1 MTKREAAG
9 GAGTGARQADGAAD
23 GLVGRGD
30 VLARLGR
37 AVDDAV
43 AGHGGLVL
51 LTGEAGIGKTTV
63 AARAAA
69 EAERRGVLAVW
80 GWGWQGEGAPAYWP
94 WGQVLRSLAARD
106 GRLLRQAAEAP
117 SLARLLPELPGAAA
131 TPPPAEAPPAAARF
145 QLFDELS
152 SALLVAAEERP
163 LAVILDDLQWADLP
177 SVRLLDFL
185 TRRLPPARMLVIGT
199 YRDADRPPDDPAA
212 ALLAELAVRGTV
224 LPLAG
229 LSEEEVAQVVA
240 GILGAAPAPAL
251 VAAVRR
257 RTGGNPFFV
266 QQVTRLLLAQSG
278 SPDRLQAAGETAIPF
293 GVREAVERHLA
304 RLRPPC
310 AEVVT
315 AAAVVGPEF
324 GPALLARV
332 TGRPAGAV
340 RDLLDEAVRAQ
351 VLAAPA
357 GPLQPYRFAHDLFR
371 ESIDERLG
379 TEARARLHRQIG
391 EALEAERDAAG
402 GVPLAQL
409 ANHFARA
416 GAGAEDAAVRYA
428 TLAAAEATQRLAH
441 AEAAQHLARALE
453 ALDGSAQPQGPRR
466 VELLLELAA
475 AHRRAGDLAASR
487 RACRRAAELA
497 RRAADANGLAR
508 AALSLHAIGSR
519 SWPSLAGEL
528 LLALEEASVALG
540 EQDTPLRARVLAS
553 LARELAWNGTDVAR
567 AARLADA
574 AVATAQRAGDRAT
587 LAACLLAR
595 HNAVWGPG
603 NAAER
608 LALAT
613 QVTELAEELGDPELA
628 AEARLLRVSDLLEL
642 ADPAFQ
648 AELAEF
654 LRVAAAL
661 RQPRWRHAALSRRAM
676 LALLAGRLDEVEPL
690 VQEAAALAREID
702 EPDAADVEFTQ
713 LWELRGEQGRRG
725 ELLERLRALLPDDM
739 PPRRYFE
746 AMTLLEQGDR
756 KGAEQAAGPLQDLL
770 DITALP
776 ADRNWL
782 PAASFAAELAAA
794 LEVRPAYE
802 RLYQALA
809 PYAAGAVVVGAAITF
824 RGSVAYYLGLLAT
837 VLDRPEEAAGH
848 FRHASEVHQRLG
860 ARAWEP
866 PTRHQV
872 GAPATGGTFRRDG
885 ALWTLAYAGREVRM
899 RDAKGLRDLATLLR
913 APGRPVHVAD
923 LLAGRADEEA
933 VAADLRLGADE
944 VLDDR
949 ARREIRARL
958 LELEDETEEANR
970 WHDAER
976 AARATLE
983 RDALL
988 REVAA
993 AAGLGGRARRLGDQS
1008 ERARK
1013 TVTAR
1018 IRHLIDRVERAHPAL
1033 GAHLRASV
1041 TTGTSCTYS
1050 PPSPT
1055 TWEL

>member
-1 MTKREAAG
+1 
-9 GAGTGARQADGAAD
+9 
-23 GLVGRGD
+23 
-30 VLARLGR
+30 VL
-37 AVDDAV
+37 
-43 AGHGGLVL
+43 
-51 LTGEAGIGKTTV
+51 
-63 AARAAA
+63 
-69 EAERRGVLAVW
+69 
-80 GWGWQGEGAPAYWP
+80 
-94 WGQVLRSLAARD
+94 
-106 GRLLRQAAEAP
+106 
-117 SLARLLPELPGAAA
+117 
-131 TPPPAEAPPAAARF
+131 
-145 QLFDELS
+145 
-152 SALLVAAEERP
+152 
-163 LAVILDDLQWADLP
+163 
-177 SVRLLDFL
+177 
-185 TRRLPPARMLVIGT
+185 
-199 YRDADRPPDDPAA
+199 
-212 ALLAELAVRGTV
+212 
-224 LPLAG
+224 
-229 LSEEEVAQVVA
+229 A

-251 VAAVRR
+251 VANVRR

-266 QQVTRLLLAQSG
+266 QQVSRLLAQSG
-278 SPDRLQAAGETAIPF
+278 SPDRLQTASETGIPF
-293 GVREAVERHLA
+293 GVREAVERRLA

-324 GPALLARV
+324 GPALLSRV

-391 EALEAERDAAG
+391 EALEAERDAVG
-402 GVPLAQL
+402 GVSLAQL

-497 RRAADANGLAR
+497 SRAGDAQALAR
-508 AALSLHAIGSR
+508 SALSLHAIGSR

-574 AVATAQRAGDRAT
+574 AVTTALRTGDRAT
-587 LAACLLAR
+587 LAACLLAQ
-595 HNAVWGPG
+595 HNAIWEPG
-603 NAAER
+603 NAADR
-608 LALAT
+608 LALAV
-613 QVTELAEELGDPELA
+613 QITELAEEIGDLELA
-628 AEARLLRVSDLLEL
+628 AEARLLRVADLLEL

-648 AELAEF
+648 GELAEF
-654 LRVAAAL
+654 LRLAAAL
-661 RQPRWRHAALSRRAM
+661 RQPRWRYAALSRLAM
-676 LALLAGRLDEVEPL
+676 QALLAGRFDEVEPL
-690 VQEAAALAREID
+690 VQLAAALAREID
-702 EPDAADVEFTQ
+702 EPDAADVELSQ
-713 LWELRGEQGRRG
+713 LWELRGDQGRRA
-725 ELLERLRALLPDDM
+725 ELLERLRDLFPDDS

-746 AMTLLEQGDR
+746 AMALLEQGDR
-756 KGAEQAAGPLQDLL
+756 KGAEHAAGPLLDLM

-776 ADRNWL
+776 ADRSWI
-782 PAASFAAELAAA
+782 PAATFAAELAAA
-794 LEVRPAYE
+794 LGMRPACE
-802 RLYQALA
+802 VLYQALA
-809 PYAAGAVVVGAAITF
+809 PYAAGAVMVGAAITF
-824 RGSVAYYLGLLAT
+824 RGAVAYYLGLLAT
-837 VLDRPEEAAGH
+837 VLDRPEEAGGH
-848 FRHASEVHQRLG
+848 FQHASDVHQRLG
-860 ARAWEP
+860 AKAWRLPTRQQLAGLLPGPPMAQEP
-866 PTRHQV
+866 P
-872 GAPATGGTFRRDG
+872 GGEAPTTGGTFQRDG

-913 APGRPVHVAD
+913 APGRPVHAAD

-933 VAADLRLGADE
+933 AAADLRLGADE

-949 ARREIRARL
+949 ARREIRERL

-1008 ERARK
+1008 ERAARRSPPGS
-1013 TVTAR
+1013 VTSSTGSTASTRPWGRTCVPRSSPAR
-1018 IRHLIDRVERAHPAL
+1018 SAPTPHRRRRRGSCSPISRDLAIS
-1033 GAHLRASV
+1033 RASPFGRQARARGGTPLYDV
-1041 TTGTSCTYS
+1041 IIVGARVAGSSTAMLLARKGLSVLLVDRASFPSDTLSTHQVQLPGGPAPRCARASSSRRSWSRTGASPASAAGRRAARRPPRRRACSSARTASTPWSPGPSGRPSSTRSRRCRWPATPTGKASRSRAARSTRGSAARSAPGRPTTGCC
-1050 PPSPT
+1050 
-1055 TWEL
+1055 